1 MRSRVLVLDVERALV
16 VSDNDAN
23 NRLFELVG
31 RDELAERMARVGL
44 VSSRIAHRLGDSSD
58 APPPAFEWLSAN
70 RETVYVAQRT
80 GFEPPEGVHDA
91 DALVGS
97 AHVDET
103 GRVIAGPMDFSGKNR
118 VTLRELQDLLVMM
131 VRPDLA
137 SGPVPLLAKDDRA
150 ALLAILGTLPSQLH
164 GGRFR
169 RTIDELNKALHLAIA
184 AAVPD
189 DRVRV
194 LGKGGRALGFEIEN
208 SYAVDETTGRS
219 FFVSAVIYA
228 NETGTLNDDR

>member
-1 MRSRVLVLDVERALV
+1 
-16 VSDNDAN
+16 
-23 NRLFELVG
+23 
-31 RDELAERMARVGL
+31 
-44 VSSRIAHRLGDSSD
+44 
-58 APPPAFEWLSAN
+58 
-70 RETVYVAQRT
+70 
-80 GFEPPEGVHDA
+80 
-91 DALVGS
+91 
-97 AHVDET
+97 
-103 GRVIAGPMDFSGKNR
+103 
-118 VTLRELQDLLVMM
+118 
-131 VRPDLA
+131 
-137 SGPVPLLAKDDRA
+137 VPLLAKDDRA

-228 NETGTLNDDR
+228 NENGTLNDDR

>member
-150 ALLAILGTLPSQLH
+150 ALL

-228 NETGTLNDDR
+228 NENGTLNDDR